1 MGTGLGTFFD
11 VYPRIQPENF
21 PKYYSYAHN
30 DWLQLLIET
39 GAIGLTLAAAAVG
52 IYFFSLIKIFR
63 ERRDPYVKAIGA
75 GVLGSSAAIFTHS
88 LVDFNFHIPANAFL
102 FSVILGLGHAA
113 LHNRKYMN
121 RETTLAPF
129 RTLRTNL
136 IIKCL
141 LTGVL
146 IFSAFFLGQ
155 QISYRYLAESACPT
169 QINSVMELE
178 RNPSLERIKKAL
190 SYEPANSECRVK
202 IAASL
207 NSGKSGGYGIDVS
220 IEETIHEIQK
230 AISQNPSQANN
241 YLLLGSQYYALSF
254 YDKKSQKDYLDK
266 AIGSYENAVFFN
278 PRHYKTVFKT
288 AAIWLDFS
296 WETVDSGQKELY
308 SEKGIALLGKSLT
321 LVPQRWKE
329 AVKIVYKNDKDKKV
343 LNKLMPGSGNEGKYA
358 EIRQLANQWWD
369 NPE

>member
-1 MGTGLGTFFD
+1 MAAGFVYSLDSGTLTSLTGRFGSIHLSEFNRNLRVELYQSTIPLIKEFPVLGTGLGTFFD
-11 VYPRIQPENF
+11 VYPRFQPENF
-21 PKYYSYAHN
+21 PKYFAYAHN

-52 IYFFSLIKIFR
+52 IYFSSLIKIFR
-63 ERRDPYVKAIGA
+63 ERRDPYVKGIGA

-88 LVDFNFHIPANAFL
+88 LVDFNFQIPANAFL
-102 FSVILGLGHAA
+102 FSVILGLGYAA
-113 LHNRKYMN
+113 LHNRKN
-121 RETTLAPF
+121 RDRETTLAPF

-136 IIKCL
+136 IIQCL

-241 YLLLGSQYYALSF
+241 YLLLGSQYYAYHHFLVL
-254 YDKKSQKDYLDK
+254 YHMLELQ
-266 AIGSYENAVFFN
+266 
-278 PRHYKTVFKT
+278 RHR
-288 AAIWLDFS
+288 L
-296 WETVDSGQKELY
+296 
-308 SEKGIALLGKSLT
+308 
-321 LVPQRWKE
+321 
-329 AVKIVYKNDKDKKV
+329 
-343 LNKLMPGSGNEGKYA
+343 
-358 EIRQLANQWWD
+358 
-369 NPE
+369 